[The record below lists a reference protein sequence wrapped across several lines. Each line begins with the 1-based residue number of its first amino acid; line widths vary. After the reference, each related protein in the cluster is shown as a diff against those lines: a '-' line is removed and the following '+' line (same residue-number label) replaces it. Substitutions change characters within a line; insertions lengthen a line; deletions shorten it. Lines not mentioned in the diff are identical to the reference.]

1 MFVVDGATSVDE
13 VVVEELEIVVDSR
26 VLLSLLVS
34 IDVDFDEQYFLLI
47 EVVKFQD
54 IELLMVVV
62 VVAKP
67 VVVEDTQALEEL
79 SHIRAG
85 ASLPDFQGPLSW

>member
-1 MFVVDGATSVDE
+1 M
-13 VVVEELEIVVDSR
+13 VEELEILVDSR

-34 IDVDFDEQYFLLI
+34 IDANFDEQYFLLI
-47 EVVKFQD
+47 EVVKFQN
-54 IELLMVVV
+54 IELLLMVVVV

-67 VVVEDTQALEEL
+67 VVVEDIQALEEL